1 MKYAHESTECNNL
14 RYQFPKF
21 CLVLHFLRRSMYR
34 ALDERAT
41 IDWNEYQENKVI
53 VLNLAEKA
61 VLNILLT
68 LLDYINNAL
77 RKKQLLISNAE
88 HLKAKSWKH

>member
-1 MKYAHESTECNNL
+1 MKEL
-14 RYQFPKF
+14 
-21 CLVLHFLRRSMYR
+21 L
-34 ALDERAT
+34 

-61 VLNILLT
+61 VLNFLLT

-77 RKKQLLISNAE
+77 R
-88 HLKAKSWKH
+88 